1 MTKNIAQ
8 SLLDIGAVSLS
19 PNDLFTWSSGIKS
32 PIYCDNRVT
41 LGYPKVRT
49 EIRDGLSALIK
60 EKFSNVEIVSGTAT
74 AGIPHAA
81 YVSEVLDLPMNYVRS
96 KSKSHGK
103 QNQIEGA
110 LSKGKKVVVIE
121 DLISTGGSSITAV
134 DALKEAG
141 AEVLGVVAIFTYGL
155 SKADEL
161 FNDVGVPFYTLSDY
175 NELIEVAKDNG
186 DISEEDIKTLVE
198 WRDNLA

>member
-60 EKFSNVEIVSGTAT
+60 EKFPTVEIVSGTAT

-110 LSKGKKVVVIE
+110 LSEGKKVVVIE

-141 AEVLGVVAIFTYGL
+141 AEVLGVVAIFTYSL
-155 SKADEL
+155 NKADEL
-161 FNDVGVPFYTLSDY
+161 FNEAGVPFYTLSDY

-186 DISEEDIKTLVE
+186 DISEDDIKTLVE

>member
-1 MTKNIAQ
+1 MAKSIAQ
-8 SLLDIGAVSLS
+8 SLLEIEAVTLS
-19 PNDLFTWSSGIKS
+19 PNDPFTWSSGIKS

-41 LGYPKVRT
+41 LGYPSVRR
-49 EIRDGLSALIK
+49 EIRDGLVELIQTQ
-60 EKFSNVEIVSGTAT
+60 FGDVEVISGTAT

-81 YVSEVLDLPMNYVRS
+81 YISETLNLPMNYVRS

-110 LSKGKKVVVIE
+110 QSHGKKVVVVE

-141 AEVLGVVAIFTYGL
+141 AEVIGVVAIFTYGL
-155 SKADEL
+155 KKADEQ
-161 FNDVGVPFYTLSDY
+161 FKTAEIPFYTLSDY
-175 NELIEVAKDNG
+175 NELIEVANEKG
-186 DISEEDIKTLVE
+186 EISESEIETLVE
-198 WRDNLA
+198 WRDNLS

>member
-1 MTKNIAQ
+1 MTKSIAQ

-60 EKFSNVEIVSGTAT
+60 EKFPTVEIVSGTAT

-110 LSKGKKVVVIE
+110 LSEGKKVVVIE
-121 DLISTGGSSITAV
+121 DLISTGGSSITAA

-141 AEVLGVVAIFTYGL
+141 AEVLGVVAIFTYSL
-155 SKADEL
+155 NKADEL
-161 FNDVGVPFYTLSDY
+161 FNEAGVPFYTLSDY

>member
-1 MTKNIAQ
+1 MTKSIAQ

-60 EKFSNVEIVSGTAT
+60 EKFPTVEIVSGTAT

-110 LSKGKKVVVIE
+110 LSEGKKVVVIE

-155 SKADEL
+155 NKADEL
-161 FNDVGVPFYTLSDY
+161 FNEAGVPFYTLSDY

-186 DISEEDIKTLVE
+186 DISEDDIKTLVE

>member
-60 EKFSNVEIVSGTAT
+60 EKFPTVEIVSGTAT

-110 LSKGKKVVVIE
+110 LSEGKKVVVIE

-141 AEVLGVVAIFTYGL
+141 AEVLGVVAIFTYSL
-155 SKADEL
+155 NKADEL
-161 FNDVGVPFYTLSDY
+161 FNEAGVPFYTLSDY